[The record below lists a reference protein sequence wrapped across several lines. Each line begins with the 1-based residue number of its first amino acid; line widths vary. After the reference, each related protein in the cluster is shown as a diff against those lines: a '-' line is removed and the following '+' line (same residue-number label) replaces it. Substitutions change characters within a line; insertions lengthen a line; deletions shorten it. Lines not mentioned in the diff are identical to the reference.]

1 MAAMQAIHVIA
12 ATSKLRC
19 RHHGLGSCAVVGSG
33 PAFPCGLVSTG
44 ASQFYRKLFGF
55 DVLFQ
60 DDRLCSLNVR
70 PAQVLLLFRRRGS
83 LNDVHVPGG
92 VLPGGMDAQ
101 GRSHMAFAIEC
112 AWLEDW
118 RNWLEQNEIV
128 IESTVRWE
136 RGCTSLYFRD
146 PDGNLLELA
155 TPGIWA
161 NY

>member
-1 MAAMQAIHVIA
+1 MITRTHVAGASHASAGQRRPALAGILETA
-12 ATSKLRC
+12 L
-19 RHHGLGSCAVVGSG
+19 VVED
-33 PAFPCGLVSTG
+33 VER

-60 DDRLCSLNVR
+60 DDRLCSLSVK
-70 PAQVLLLFRRRGS
+70 PAQALLLFRRGGS
-83 LNDVHVPGG
+83 LNDVRLPGG

-101 GRSHMAFAIEC
+101 GRGHVAFAIEG
-112 AWLEDW
+112 AWLEHW
-118 RNWLEQNEIV
+118 RNWLEQIGIA

-136 RGCTSLYFRD
+136 RGGTSLYFRD